1 MKAIDLTL
9 PEGVEIAPHA
19 DLVHQ
24 PDFWDPRKA
33 YAWYSPDIDGAFI
46 EGVKFRRHHN
56 LRTAAQLEQD
66 GISNIAMLTD
76 LQFDFRDEGRL
87 PVQGTDDVVLRCC
100 TRLLNGTIGTDYY
113 TGFVYSQD
121 GHVPYHISYATRWRT
136 TDGSPFDLRNN
147 KAAVLNL
154 VDEKMGVFQATCF
167 DPADGSPIDMGYIQS
182 MLNIKDTV
190 AYWNYLQQTGQ
201 GPVWIFAGHCKL
213 GTDGVNLHPLLSETL
228 AFIEGARFV
237 APVPVSKGHIRD
249 TDWFGPLEPCRPDP
263 THPQGGFQKAIVD
276 LFAQAKGWV
285 EFFGVA
291 EDFCNFNMQKQVMR
305 FFDGTPFF
313 NQMAFATDGTAA
325 IVPNAPHVLA
335 LYDEAQSKGVRFF
348 THDQPFATTA

>member
-1 MKAIDLTL
+1 MQSIDLTL
-9 PEGVEIAPHA
+9 PEGVEIATHA
-19 DLVHQ
+19 DLVHA
-24 PDFWDPRKA
+24 PGFWDPRKA
-33 YAWYSPDIDGAFI
+33 YAWYSPDVEGAFI
-46 EGVKFRRHHN
+46 EGVEFRKHHN
-56 LRTAAQLEQD
+56 LRTAAELEKA

-76 LQFDFRDEGRL
+76 LQFDFRPEGRL
-87 PVQGTDDVVLRCC
+87 PVMGTDDVVLRCC
-100 TRLLNGTIGTDYY
+100 ARLLNGTIGADYY
-113 TGFVYSQD
+113 TGYVYSQD
-121 GHVPYHISYATRWRT
+121 GHIPFHISWGTRWRKM
-136 TDGSPFDLRNN
+136 DGSPFDLRVN
-147 KAAVLNL
+147 KAAVLDL
-154 VDEKMGVFQATCF
+154 YDENKGIFKATCF
-167 DPADGSPIDMGYIQS
+167 NPADGSPIDMGYIQS

-190 AYWNYLQQTGQ
+190 NYWRYLQQTNQ
-201 GPVWIFAGHCKL
+201 GPVWIFANHCKL
-213 GTDGVNLHPLLSETL
+213 GTDGVNLHPLLAETL

-263 THPQGGFQKAIVD
+263 SHPQGGFQKAIVD
-276 LFAQAKGWV
+276 LFATATGRV

-335 LYDEAQSKGVRFF
+335 LYDEARDKGVHFF
-348 THDQPFATTA
+348 THDEPFAAV